1 MKDKYSIFREV
12 SQKPAYIKLVLTVL
26 SILVKMEETNNK
38 IEMNFLNSVPAEN
51 KKEEVVAK
59 PKKKPEEKSALKSGN
74 KTQVAKAPVQRVK
87 IAPYAYVEVSGPS
100 YVLLTILSVNVLIVI
115 FRIFKYPSWQVI
127 CDYAVHSSKIN
138 NSICEG
144 KTWF

>member
-12 SQKPAYIKLVLTVL
+12 LQKPAYIKLVLTVL

-100 YVLLTILSVNVLIVI
+100 YVLLTTLSVNVLIVI
-115 FRIFKYPSWQVI
+115 CLIKYPIWQVI
-127 CDYAVHSSKIN
+127 CDYALQSSKIN